1 MTRQTKSRSPLLL
14 RAVLLLLSATT
25 LLTAC
30 GPKVP
35 PPPPEFDTATRAPT
49 GDNRIEERIIKLIR
63 LEQIGEKELINL
75 QKEVL
80 SGRASEAKVADYV
93 VILVLRGELSSAINL
108 LHRRGI
114 SALGDDGMI
123 ADALGLAMGQRRWR
137 ACEQIAS
144 DFLRRRLS
152 AGGFLIRGLC
162 RSRSE
167 SPSAANEDYKKA
179 DQLLPL
185 GDGVLEQLRTFTT
198 QRASSGV
205 MRPASEKA
213 YGKLMAAMMQRGVLD
228 RLFVQHLLG
237 RFESSLQIGSL
248 EIGTLSIAE
257 IRQVVLSR
265 ARSYRQC
272 YAMAKAHRPY
282 RPVLSGGVTL
292 EFLINSAG
300 SVREITVSEDN
311 WGGHHA
317 GPFLNTCLS
326 EQLESLRFPLPR
338 NAMSQRTQHHFSFS
352 N

>member
-1 MTRQTKSRSPLLL
+1 VL
-14 RAVLLLLSATT
+14 RGATLLLSAIT
-25 LLTAC
+25 LLAAC

-63 LEQIGEKELINL
+63 LEQIGEEELVNL

-80 SGRASEAKVADYV
+80 SGRSSEPKIADYV
-93 VILVLRGELSSAINL
+93 VILILRGELSAALNL

-114 SALGDDGMI
+114 SALGDDSLI

-144 DFLRRRLS
+144 DFLRRKLS
-152 AGGFLIRGLC
+152 PGAFLIRGLC
-162 RSRSE
+162 LSRSE
-167 SPSAANEDYKKA
+167 SPSSANEDYKKA

-185 GDGVLEQLRTFTT
+185 GDELLEQLRTITA

-237 RFESSLQIGSL
+237 RFESSLQSGSL
-248 EIGTLSIAE
+248 ELGTLSPAE

-272 YAMAKAHRPY
+272 YAMARAQRPY

-300 SVREITVSEDN
+300 TVGDILASEDN

-338 NAMSQRTQHHFSFS
+338 HAMSQRTQHHFSFS